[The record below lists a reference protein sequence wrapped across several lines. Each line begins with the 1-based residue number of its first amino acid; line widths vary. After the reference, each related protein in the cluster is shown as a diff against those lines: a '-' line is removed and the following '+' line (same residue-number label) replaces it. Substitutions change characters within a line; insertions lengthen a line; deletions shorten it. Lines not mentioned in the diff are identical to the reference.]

1 MIGSLRSFGQDA
13 SVVKQTVRA
22 GTWKRTLK
30 FAAPYR
36 QLLAVFLFVV
46 ILDAAVGIANPLI
59 YRAIINNGILQGNAI
74 VVIKLAALVGIL
86 AIFDGGF
93 GLAQSYLSARI
104 GSRIVL
110 SLRTKLFEHIQQM
123 PLAFFTRTQTGA
135 LVSRLNNDVSG
146 AQGAFTDI
154 LSNVVGNIITV
165 VLIVGAMFALS
176 WQITLAAL
184 ILLPLFIF
192 PARFW
197 GRKLQAITR
206 ESYDLTASM
215 NNLMVERFNV
225 AGAQLAKLFGR
236 RQDESRAF
244 EAKAARVSDIGVK
257 RAIYGRIFFTA
268 LLLMASFATALTY
281 GWGGVLAIK
290 HTLDVG
296 TVVALVSYLARLYA
310 PLVGLS
316 NIQVSVMTALVSF
329 ERVFEVLDLP
339 PMIQEKPGAVAI
351 PPGPA
356 RISFDHVT
364 FRYPAASEVSLAS
377 LESIAV
383 PDKTPEKI
391 VLHDITFTVEPGQ
404 LVALVGPSGAGKT
417 TITQLVARLYDVQ
430 SGTVAVNG
438 IDVRE
443 AKLDSLH
450 QRIGIVTQDA
460 HLFHDTI
467 RANLLYAKPDA
478 GDAEISDALRAAQI
492 LPLVSSL
499 PRGFETLVGER
510 GYRFSGGEKQRLAI
524 ARLLLKAPDIVILDE
539 ATAHLDSE
547 SEAAIQRALE
557 VALAG
562 RTSIVIAHRLSTILK
577 ADQILVVQDGRIV
590 QRGEHADL
598 LEQHGIYAELY
609 QRQFSQPDFSIEPTL
624 LTARA
629 ATDLPSNPQQE

>member
-1 MIGSLRSFGQDA
+1 VARPGIRGSLRSFGQDA
-13 SVVKQTVRA
+13 SVVNKTVKP
-22 GTWKRTLK
+22 GTVKRTLR
-30 FAAPYR
+30 FAAPYIR
-36 QLLAVFLFVV
+36 LLAVFLFVV
-46 ILDAAVGIANPLI
+46 VLDAAIGITNPLI
-59 YRAIINNGILQGNAI
+59 YRAIINQGILKGNSAL
-74 VVIKLAALVGIL
+74 VIHLAVLVGIL
-86 AIFDGGF
+86 AIFDGAF
-93 GLAQSYLSARI
+93 GMTQSYLSAKI
-104 GSRIVL
+104 GARIVL

-146 AQGAFTDI
+146 AQSAFTDI

-165 VLIVGAMFALS
+165 VLILGAMFVLS

-197 GRKLQAITR
+197 GRKIQAITR

-236 RQDESRAF
+236 RQDESKAF
-244 EAKAARVSDIGVK
+244 EAKAERVSDIAVK
-257 RAIYGRIFFTA
+257 RTIYGRIFFTA
-268 LLLMASFATALTY
+268 LLLMASFATALAY
-281 GWGGVLAIK
+281 GWGGLLAIK
-290 HTLDVG
+290 HILDVG
-296 TVVALVSYLARLYA
+296 TVVALVSYLARLYS

-329 ERVFEVLDLP
+329 ERVFEVLDLA
-339 PMIQEKPGAVAI
+339 PMILDKSDAIAI

-356 RISFDHVT
+356 RISFDHVS
-364 FRYPAASEVSLAS
+364 FRYPTASEVSLAS
-377 LESIAV
+377 LESLAV
-383 PDKTPEKI
+383 PDNRPSDKTPEKL
-391 VLHDITFTVEPGQ
+391 VLRDISFAVEPGQ

-417 TITQLVARLYDVQ
+417 TITQLIPRLYDVQ
-430 SGTVAVNG
+430 SGVILVNG
-438 IDVRE
+438 VDVRD

-478 GDAEISDALRAAQI
+478 TDGEITEALRAAQI
-492 LPLVSSL
+492 LPLVASL
-499 PRGFETLVGER
+499 PQGFDTLVGER

-547 SEAAIQRALE
+547 SEAAIQGAFE
-557 VALAG
+557 IALAG

-577 ADQILVVQDGRIV
+577 ADQILVVQTGRIV
-590 QRGEHADL
+590 QRGTHAEL
-598 LEQHGIYAELY
+598 LEQHGVYAELY
-609 QRQFSQPDFSIEPTL
+609 QLQFSQPSHSL
-624 LTARA
+624 
-629 ATDLPSNPQQE
+629 

>member
-1 MIGSLRSFGQDA
+1 MRP
-13 SVVKQTVRA
+13 
-22 GTWKRTLK
+22 GTLKRTLK
-30 FAAPYR
+30 FAAPYVR
-36 QLLAVFLFVV
+36 LLAVFLFIVV
-46 ILDAAVGIANPLI
+46 LDAAVGIANPLI
-59 YRAIINNGILQGNAI
+59 YRSLINNGILKGNSSL
-74 VVIKLAALVGIL
+74 VIHL
-86 AIFDGGF
+86 AILVAVLAVFDGAF
-93 GLAQSYLSARI
+93 GLTQSYLSAKI
-104 GSRIVL
+104 GARIVL

-135 LVSRLNNDVSG
+135 LVSRLNSDVGG
-146 AQGAFTDI
+146 AQSAFTDI
-154 LSNVVGNIITV
+154 LSNVVGNVITV
-165 VLIVGAMFALS
+165 VLILGAMVVLS

-184 ILLPLFIF
+184 VLLPLFIF

-206 ESYDLTASM
+206 ESYDLTAAM

-236 RQDESRAF
+236 REDESKTFSAN
-244 EAKAARVSDIGVK
+244 ASRVSDIGVK

-268 LLLMASFATALTY
+268 LMLMAYFATALAY
-281 GWGGVLAIK
+281 GWGGLLAIR
-290 HTLDVG
+290 HVLDIG
-296 TVVALVSYLARLYA
+296 TVVALVSYLARIYA

-329 ERVFEVLDLP
+329 ERVFEVLDLE
-339 PMIQEKPGAVAI
+339 PMIREKPDAIAI
-351 PPGPA
+351 PDGPA
-356 RISFDHVT
+356 TVSFDHVS
-364 FRYPAASEVSLAS
+364 FRYPSASEVSLAS

-383 PDKTPEKI
+383 RDKTSEKT
-391 VLHDITFTVEPGQ
+391 VLHDISFAVGPGQ
-404 LVALVGPSGAGKT
+404 LAALVGPSGAGKT

-438 IDVRE
+438 IDVRD

-478 GDAEISDALRAAQI
+478 TEQQITEALQAAQI
-492 LPLVSSL
+492 YPLVSSL
-499 PRGFETLVGER
+499 PKGLDTLVGER

-524 ARLLLKAPDIVILDE
+524 ARLLLKAPNIVILDE

-557 VALAG
+557 IALAG

-590 QRGEHADL
+590 QSGRHAEL
-598 LEQHGIYAELY
+598 LERQSLYADLY
-609 QRQFSQPDFSIEPTL
+609 QRQFAQPDVSV
-624 LTARA
+624 
-629 ATDLPSNPQQE
+629 